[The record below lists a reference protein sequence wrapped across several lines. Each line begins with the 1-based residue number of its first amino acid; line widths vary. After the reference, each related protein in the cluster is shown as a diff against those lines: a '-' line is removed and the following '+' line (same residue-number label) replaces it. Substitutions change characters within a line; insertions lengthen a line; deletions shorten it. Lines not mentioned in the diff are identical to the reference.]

1 MLMPVKFPQ
10 LFLSIGICLG
20 AGFIGSFFTYSAI
33 PDWYAG
39 LNKPPFNPPNWVF
52 GPVWT
57 LLYILMG
64 ISFYLI
70 WISKSKLKQK
80 GIKIFSIQLIL
91 NTSWSIVFFGFKNPE
106 LAFIN
111 IIVLWIAIFLTIK
124 SFFKISKVS
133 AYLLV
138 PYLLWV
144 SFAGI
149 LNFSIVLLN

>member
-1 MLMPVKFPQ
+1 MLMPVRLPQ
-10 LFLSIGICLG
+10 LLLSIGICLG

-33 PDWYAG
+33 PDWYAA
-39 LNKPPFNPPNWVF
+39 LNKPLFNPPNWVF

-106 LAFIN
+106 LALIN

-124 SFFKISKVS
+124 SFLKISKVS